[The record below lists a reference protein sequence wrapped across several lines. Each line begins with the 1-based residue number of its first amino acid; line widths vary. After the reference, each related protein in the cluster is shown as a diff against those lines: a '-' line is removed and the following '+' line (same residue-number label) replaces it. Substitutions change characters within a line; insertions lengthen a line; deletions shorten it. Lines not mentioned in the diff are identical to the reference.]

1 MSLWQFLVAWPNAP
15 FTFAV
20 CATVL
25 FALIQVSGV
34 LSFLSGGDVD
44 GDADADADA
53 DVDGD
58 VDADGDVD
66 GDADTDADADGD
78 GEDSDGDDG
87 ESESGWIAKLGAPLG
102 VGRIPIT
109 LIGEI
114 FMVVFGVSGLV
125 MNTYFVEASEIPWMS
140 LLWTLPGA
148 TLIAYG
154 AQSATA
160 RVVAPLVDDRP
171 AAATKRNELVGS
183 IATVISRSVTED
195 FGEVRIRDRS
205 GHDVRLVVKL
215 SQGGSSLR
223 EGQEAVVV
231 DVDPKGTLLVSGLDL
246 VMARVAE
253 DRSDV
258 DEGVIVTGSVSRSRA
273 SKRV

>member
-1 MSLWQFLVAWPNAP
+1 MTLWQFLVAWPNAP

-34 LSFLSGGDVD
+34 LSVLSGGGDVD
-44 GDADADADA
+44 ADADVDADVDADADA
-53 DVDGD
+53 DVD
-58 VDADGDVD
+58 A
-66 GDADTDADADGD
+66 DADADGD

-109 LIGEI
+109 LIGQV
-114 FMVVFGVSGLV
+114 FMVAFGVTGLV

-148 TLIAYG
+148 TTIAYG
-154 AQSATA
+154 VQSATA
-160 RVVAPLVDDRP
+160 RVLAPLVDDRP

-215 SQGGSSLR
+215 SRGGSSLR

-231 DVDPKGTLLVSGLDL
+231 DVDAKGTLLVSALDL

-253 DRSDV
+253 DRSDT
-258 DEGVIVTGSVSRSRA
+258 DEVVVFRPRGQKRA
-273 SKRV
+273 

>member
-1 MSLWQFLVAWPNAP
+1 VSGAALMTLWQFLVAWPNAP

-20 CATVL
+20 CVTVL
-25 FALIQVSGV
+25 FALIQASGV
-34 LSFLSGGDVD
+34 LSALSGG
-44 GDADADADA
+44 GDADGHADADA

-58 VDADGDVD
+58 VDADA
-66 GDADTDADADGD
+66 DADADSDADGD

-87 ESESGWIAKLGAPLG
+87 EAESGWIAKLGAPLG

-114 FMVVFGVSGLV
+114 FMVVFGVAGLV

-148 TLIAYG
+148 TMVAYG

-160 RVVAPLVDDRP
+160 RVIAPLVDDRP

-205 GHDVRLVVKL
+205 GHDVRLIVKL
-215 SQGGSSLR
+215 THGGSSLR

-231 DVDPKGTLLVSGLDL
+231 DVDAKGTLLVSGLDL

-253 DRSDV
+253 DRRDP
-258 DEGVIVTGSVSRSRA
+258 EAALAPRA
-273 SKRV
+273 TKRA